1 MINKRPFCIKDV
13 QILTKIFALLFYSHY
28 FLPLAMEI
36 QFVFTVNSRGD
47 KKEFA
52 VCMEISLQPA
62 RPHSFGVGAHNHACE
77 PIFAIIVGS
86 QTLFKNSVNK
96 LIASPLYFRQQLFLL
111 SIAEL
116 HVQFVTWLT
125 EFIFCLLEAVPN
137 NIIDS
142 HKARRNDSKKPAHIY
157 I

>member
-1 MINKRPFCIKDV
+1 
-13 QILTKIFALLFYSHY
+13 
-28 FLPLAMEI
+28 
-36 QFVFTVNSRGD
+36 
-47 KKEFA
+47 
-52 VCMEISLQPA
+52 MEISLQPA

-77 PIFAIIVGS
+77 PIFAIIVRS

-142 HKARRNDSKKPAHIY
+142 HKARRNDSNKAARINSRFVNLKSSAPELSEQGTY
-157 I
+157 FN